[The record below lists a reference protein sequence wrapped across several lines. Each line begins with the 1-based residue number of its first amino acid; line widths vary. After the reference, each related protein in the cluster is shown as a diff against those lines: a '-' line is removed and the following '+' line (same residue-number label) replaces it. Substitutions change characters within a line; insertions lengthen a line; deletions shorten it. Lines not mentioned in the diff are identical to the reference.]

1 LRQIHWTNQFK
12 KDYKLAQKQG
22 KDLDALREVV
32 SILARGEQLPPKCR
46 DHPLR
51 GEWRRHRD
59 CHIKADLVLI
69 YRIDGD
75 LLVLERFG
83 THSELFK

>member
-22 KDLDALREVV
+22 KDLDALKEVV
-32 SILARGEQLPPKCR
+32 SILAAGVQLPPKCR

-51 GEWRRHRD
+51 GEWHRHRD

-69 YRIDGD
+69 YRIEGV
-75 LLVLERFG
+75 LLILERLG